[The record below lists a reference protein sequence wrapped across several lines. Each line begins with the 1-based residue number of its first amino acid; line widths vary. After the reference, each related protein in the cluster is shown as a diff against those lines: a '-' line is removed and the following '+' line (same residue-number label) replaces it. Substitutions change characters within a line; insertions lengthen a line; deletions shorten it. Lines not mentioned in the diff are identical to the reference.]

1 MPRRGWRCIIRAL
14 AALIVACAGLLNAP
28 TSANAAREFVVQPYY
43 VYPHDQP
50 YHAEYA
56 RAIRKLAHEVQQ
68 WYADRV
74 GMRFHLASLKVVRA
88 PDDYLTM
95 RCGFFPSDECRANRQ
110 DLSQWLQ
117 GVNRAVAFTA
127 HQSNWIFAQGG
138 GGFAGANLY
147 FDFNTYAI
155 VGDWTLEPISGVA
168 EPAAITCAFAT
179 WQCQGGVPKG
189 AAAHELG
196 HTFGL
201 HHPPPWVPG
210 MSLMRWHGDYPDT
223 SLLAHEVM
231 ILRESPFF
239 NDHAF
244 DASGPFL
251 YYGYTPAEPGCGQL
265 LSLVGQRFVPS
276 EATIEFRDVAHSV
289 VVAPEGGYEGGLSVR
304 VPAGMQP
311 GYLRVW
317 QNGLRSNVLPMNF
330 APC

>member
-1 MPRRGWRCIIRAL
+1 MTATVWCRVLGAL
-14 AALIVACAGLLNAP
+14 AALLLGCAGLLTAP
-28 TSANAAREFVVQPYY
+28 TNAAAAREFVVQPYY

-50 YHAEYA
+50 YHPEYA
-56 RAIRKLAHEVQQ
+56 HAIRKLAHEVQH

-74 GMRFHLASLKVVRA
+74 GMRFRLASLKIVRA

-95 RCGFFPSDECRANRQ
+95 RCGFEPTDSCRANRQ
-110 DLSQWLQ
+110 ELPFWLYA
-117 GVNRAVAFTA
+117 VNRAVPFTA

-155 VGDWTLEPISGVA
+155 LGDWVLEPISGVA
-168 EPAAITCAFAT
+168 EPAAITCAYAT
-179 WQCQGGVPKG
+179 WQCLGGVPKG

-201 HHPPPWVPG
+201 HHPPPWVEG

-223 SLLAHEVM
+223 SLLPYEVM
-231 ILRESPFF
+231 ILHESPFF
-239 NDHAF
+239 NSRAY
-244 DASGPFL
+244 DADGPFL
-251 YYGYTPAEPGCGQL
+251 YYGYTPAEPSCGQL
-265 LSLVGQRFVPS
+265 ISLVGLRFVP
-276 EATIEFRDVAHSV
+276 ADAQVEFRDPTHSV
-289 VVAPEGGYEGGLSVR
+289 LVAPESGYEFALSVR
-304 VPAGMQP
+304 VPSGMTP